1 MKSYKGDGK
10 RVTNVTARAGPWQLN
25 HYVHALVKLH
35 CTLNVPLLS
44 DPWYNAY
51 FQLRPSLADRLV
63 AVGYS
68 RASDTAKTAL

>member
-10 RVTNVTARAGPWQLN
+10 SDTNVAARAGPWQLN

-35 CTLNVPLLS
+35 CTFNVPLLS

-63 AVGYS
+63 AVRYS
-68 RASDTAKTAL
+68 KASDTAKPAL